1 MLQLLFYGYL
11 KKRKTYVF
19 FYEAVSG
26 ARLHA
31 AYYRIGGVHQ
41 DIPKKVLEDIFNWS
55 KKFGKVIEDIEGLL
69 DNNRIFKQRT
79 VNVGVVSANKL

>member
-1 MLQLLFYGYL
+1 MS
-11 KKRKTYVF
+11 

-41 DIPKKVLEDIFNWS
+41 DVQDKVLDDIFQWS
-55 KKFGKVIEDIEGLL
+55 NSFGKIIEDIEELL
-69 DNNRIFKQRT
+69 DNNRILSKER
-79 VNVGVVSANKL
+79 